1 MLTKLL
7 ELIPFTLTNEEAPE
21 DLIPLCQQGLKE
33 AETVLEETRNQEPEP
48 EVKGEMERG
57 GIEGLQNL
65 KTTYSALLSPLRRFP
80 NELIAKLIWHCL
92 GEHDTL
98 LDASDR
104 GAFRALRCVCR
115 RWRNIAFSTPEFWRG
130 VSVDWS
136 QTFTSGLAQTLGQW
150 FDRGGPHA
158 PLKLAL
164 CDIIN
169 ITTEDLE
176 ALLLDSH
183 RRWVELSLDLEPSAF
198 RTLLNGIQD
207 DEAIWS
213 HVQQLGLGPTR
224 GSILRPSGLVCALMD
239 PQNPRLPVLHRLRLR
254 EMIPGNHMPHTLY
267 HANLSVL
274 HLSDCILGAEMTQSL
289 FSPACFPRLQEVIIV
304 NTPQESSVP
313 VPQPVTRTV
322 HPGVRRAIIMGTSVF
337 LMPYLSF
344 PDLQYLHTN
353 DIDNEL
359 LSTELSGF
367 LQQSGANLH
376 SLCSGSTPRALAA
389 HINYLPCVKRLYVE
403 DLGVFEHLSYAKG
416 GPLASLQILI
426 WNNQNPRT
434 TQATSDA
441 FLRFVSQREVD
452 EQTPLVLKVLHYQQ
466 VEKISTLRHLQECDR
481 LKIELVSRGDFSW
494 MYPDENCM

>member
-7 ELIPFTLTNEEAPE
+7 ETNSELMPFTLTNEEIPE

-33 AETVLEETRNQEPEP
+33 TETPEP
-48 EVKGEMERG
+48 EVKGEIARG
-57 GIEGLQNL
+57 RIEELQNL
-65 KTTYSALLSPLRRFP
+65 KTTYRGLLSPLRRFP

-92 GEHDTL
+92 GEDAPL

-136 QTFTSGLAQTLGQW
+136 QTFALGLAQTLGQW
-150 FDRGGPHA
+150 FDRGGSQA

-169 ITTEDLE
+169 IATEDLE

-213 HVQQLGLGPTR
+213 HVQRLGLGPTR
-224 GSILRPSGLVCALMD
+224 GSILRPSGIVCALMD

-254 EMIPGNHMPHTLY
+254 EMIPGNHMPHALY

-289 FSPACFPRLQEVIIV
+289 FSPVCFPRLQEVII
-304 NTPQESSVP
+304 
-313 VPQPVTRTV
+313 PVTRTV

-359 LSTELSGF
+359 VSTGLSGF

-389 HINYLPCVKRLYVE
+389 HINCLPCVRRLYVE

-426 WNNQNPRT
+426 WTNQNPRT

-452 EQTPLVLKVLHYQQ
+452 ELTPLVLKVLHYQQ
-466 VEKISTLRHLQECDR
+466 NATR